1 MSSGLYRLARL
12 LGSELSNTLGNLVNT
27 FSDLLNDLLS
37 GSSWLWC
44 SLSWLLTLW
53 RCLGGSRVLWELLGE
68 LDISWST
75 WQVLA
80 EWLWDVETILILEV
94 LEQAAQRSLSGA
106 QRRVKCVHVL
116 LLDLS
121 LELVSE
127 TDLESAGLIV
137 RAVRAGDKLLVLALV
152 WEPGL
157 KIVLLGGSVV
167 EGAGNDLNNTVW
179 DTEGLVEL
187 FRVSDHLLEGLPGL
201 LWIGEDE
208 LLDLL
213 ELVDTEN
220 SPCVASVGA
229 GLSAVAGGEAGVL
242 DWELLWH
249 DPLVCVESRDWLLRG
264 GNEVL
269 VVDGISVLDLVKLLV
284 EILELGGLGH
294 VVLQHELW
302 SLESSVSSGVQE
314 FEAVVDHGLVEEHT
328 PVSQEVSTV
337 ADNLD
342 TALWVVTIQASEDL
356 VVGKAIALLDGDTL
370 WTPLP
375 QFDILVLYVC

>member
-1 MSSGLYRLARL
+1 MVRL
-12 LGSELSNTLGNLVNT
+12 LRSELSNTLGNLVNT

-53 RCLGGSRVLWELLGE
+53 RCLGGGRILWELLGE

-80 EWLWDVETILILEV
+80 EWLWDVEAILILEV
-94 LEQAAQRSLSGA
+94 LEQAAQRSLSSA
-106 QRRVKCVHVL
+106 ERRVKCVHVF

-127 TDLESAGLIV
+127 TDLERAGLIV
-137 RAVRAGDKLLVLALV
+137 CAIRAGDELLVFALV
-152 WEPGL
+152 WEPCL
-157 KIVLLGGSVV
+157 KIVFLGGSVV
-167 EGAGNDLNNTVW
+167 KGAGNNLNNTVW
-179 DTEGLVEL
+179 DTKGLVEL
-187 FRVSDHLLEGLPGL
+187 LRVSDHLLEGLPGL
-201 LWIGEDE
+201 LWIGENE

-229 GLSAVAGGEAGVL
+229 SLSAVAGGESGVL
-242 DWELLWH
+242 DWELLRH
-249 DPLVCVESRDWLLRG
+249 DPLVCMESRDWLLRG
-264 GNEVL
+264 GNEIL
-269 VVDGISVLDLVKLLV
+269 VVDGVSVLNLVKLLV
-284 EILELGGLGH
+284 EVLKLGGLGH

-314 FEAVVDHGLVEEHT
+314 LKAVVDHGLVEEDT

-356 VVGKAIALLDGDTL
+356 VVGKAVALLNGDAL
-370 WTPLP
+370 WTPLA
-375 QFDILVLYVC
+375 QFDVLVLYVR